1 MLPHLSV
8 LPTLRHRAIVLGAPL
23 GMQAEK
29 AHQVAAVA
37 AVALGALVAVLIV
50 HVQLLNFSTALADA
64 ARVIAAC
71 GML

>member
-1 MLPHLSV
+1 
-8 LPTLRHRAIVLGAPL
+8 
-23 GMQAEK
+23 MQAEK

-37 AVALGALVAVLIV
+37 AIALGALVAVLIV

>member
-1 MLPHLSV
+1 
-8 LPTLRHRAIVLGAPL
+8 
-23 GMQAEK
+23 MQAEK

-50 HVQLLNFSTALADA
+50 PVQLLNFSTALADA